1 MTHDFDVVVL
11 GGGNAGV
18 AAASAAKAAGRSV
31 ALVESREV
39 GGTCPLRGCVPKKV
53 LVATAEA
60 LQTIALAPEHHIS
73 VGPAR
78 LDWPKLIERKQTF
91 VDGVPEMFE
100 DMLKGRGIEVV
111 HGGARFLD
119 PHTVAIDGT
128 PYRGGKIV
136 IATGSA
142 PRSLP
147 IPGFAHVITS
157 EDILD
162 LDALPE
168 SLIFIGAGVI
178 GLEFT
183 HVFTRA
189 GTKVTIIEL
198 AERPLPALDA
208 DVVARLADETR
219 RLGVDLYTGAR
230 TTRIERGAD
239 GLVVHF
245 EHEGKQKS
253 VAAALVANGAGR
265 VPDVAGLDLAA
276 GNIDHDGLVIAVD
289 DYLRSRS
296 NADVFVAGDA
306 GPGPQL
312 SPVAS
317 YEGRIVGHNLVN
329 GALVAPSYLD
339 IPAAVFTVPTLASV
353 GYGEEAAGAA
363 GLDFE
368 VKANDFTS
376 WRSARTYAET
386 AAFSKVLVEKGSG
399 RILGAHLLSHGAGET
414 VHLFAFAI
422 RHGITAP
429 MLTDTTYAYPT
440 FASDIKNML

>member
-1 MTHDFDVVVL
+1 M
-11 GGGNAGV
+11 
-18 AAASAAKAAGRSV
+18 
-31 ALVESREV
+31 
-39 GGTCPLRGCVPKKV
+39 
-53 LVATAEA
+53 
-60 LQTIALAPEHHIS
+60 
-73 VGPAR
+73 
-78 LDWPKLIERKQTF
+78 
-91 VDGVPEMFE
+91 
-100 DMLKGRGIEVV
+100 
-111 HGGARFLD
+111 
-119 PHTVAIDGT
+119 
-128 PYRGGKIV
+128 
-136 IATGSA
+136 
-142 PRSLP
+142 
-147 IPGFAHVITS
+147 
-157 EDILD
+157 
-162 LDALPE
+162 PE

-183 HVFTRA
+183 HVFARA

-208 DVVARLADETR
+208 DVVA

-353 GYGEEAAGAA
+353 GYGEEAASRRRVCPCLPARAVRARPCRGR
-363 GLDFE
+363 
-368 VKANDFTS
+368 
-376 WRSARTYAET
+376 RSRGDG
-386 AAFSKVLVEKGSG
+386 F
-399 RILGAHLLSHGAGET
+399 R
-414 VHLFAFAI
+414 
-422 RHGITAP
+422 P
-429 MLTDTTYAYPT
+429 
-440 FASDIKNML
+440 

>member
-1 MTHDFDVVVL
+1 M
-11 GGGNAGV
+11 
-18 AAASAAKAAGRSV
+18 
-31 ALVESREV
+31 
-39 GGTCPLRGCVPKKV
+39 
-53 LVATAEA
+53 
-60 LQTIALAPEHHIS
+60 
-73 VGPAR
+73 
-78 LDWPKLIERKQTF
+78 
-91 VDGVPEMFE
+91 
-100 DMLKGRGIEVV
+100 
-111 HGGARFLD
+111 
-119 PHTVAIDGT
+119 
-128 PYRGGKIV
+128 
-136 IATGSA
+136 
-142 PRSLP
+142 
-147 IPGFAHVITS
+147 
-157 EDILD
+157 
-162 LDALPE
+162 
-168 SLIFIGAGVI
+168 
-178 GLEFT
+178 
-183 HVFTRA
+183 
-189 GTKVTIIEL
+189 
-198 AERPLPALDA
+198 
-208 DVVARLADETR
+208 VARLADETR

-317 YEGRIVGHNLVN
+317 YEGRIVGHNFGER
-329 GALVAPSYLD
+329 GAGRAQLPRHSGRRVHRADP
-339 IPAAVFTVPTLASV
+339 
-353 GYGEEAAGAA
+353 GERGLWRGGGGCRGARLRGQGERPHLMA
-363 GLDFE
+363 LGPHLCRDRGL
-368 VKANDFTS
+368 
-376 WRSARTYAET
+376 
-386 AAFSKVLVEKGSG
+386 SKVLVEKGSG
-399 RILGAHLLSHGAGET
+399 RILGAHLLGHGAGET